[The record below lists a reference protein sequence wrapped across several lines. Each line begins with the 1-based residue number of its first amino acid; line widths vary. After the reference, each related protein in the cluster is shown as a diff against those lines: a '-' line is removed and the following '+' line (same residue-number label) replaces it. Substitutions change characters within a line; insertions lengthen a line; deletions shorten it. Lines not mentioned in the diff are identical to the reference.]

1 MLPALEARR
10 SGSCVA
16 HGADHMFIQLLTT
29 CQSLSVFRRSNRFK
43 TMDGDELRQIPSP
56 AAQFTPAIALGISF
70 FAAAAVHT
78 VMIKN
83 DNGSI
88 G

>member
-1 MLPALEARR
+1 
-10 SGSCVA
+10 
-16 HGADHMFIQLLTT
+16 
-29 CQSLSVFRRSNRFK
+29 
-43 TMDGDELRQIPSP
+43 LRQIPSP

-70 FAAAAVHT
+70 FVAAAVHT